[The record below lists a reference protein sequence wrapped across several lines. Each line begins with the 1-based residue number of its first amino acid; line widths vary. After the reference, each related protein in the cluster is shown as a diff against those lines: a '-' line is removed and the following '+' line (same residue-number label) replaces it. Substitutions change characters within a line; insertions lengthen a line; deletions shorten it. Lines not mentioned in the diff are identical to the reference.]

1 MDRLLLALLLLA
13 LFALAVMAG
22 RWWVRQ
28 RARRVLAVAM
38 SVAGEEDIDRVLL
51 FTTEDCVQCREMQRP
66 ALERLRERWPREL
79 IVEEID
85 AIERGDMAR
94 QYGVL
99 TVPSTVVFAGGEP
112 RGVNYGFAPA
122 EKIARQLRGDSYTI

>member
-1 MDRLLLALLLLA
+1 MDRLLLTLALLA
-13 LFALAVMAG
+13 LFAAAVMAG
-22 RWWVRQ
+22 RWWVHR
-28 RARRVLAVAM
+28 RARRALAAAV
-38 SVAGEEDIDRVLL
+38 SVAGDGDVDRVLL

-66 ALERLRERWPREL
+66 ALERLRERWPRPL

-85 AIERGDMAR
+85 AIAQRDLAR
-94 QYGVL
+94 QYGIL

-122 EKIARQLRGDSYTI
+122 EKIARQLRGVS

>member
-1 MDRLLLALLLLA
+1 MERILLALLLLA
-13 LFALAVMAG
+13 VFAAAVIAG
-22 RWWVRQ
+22 RWWVRR
-28 RARRVLAVAM
+28 RAGSALAAAV
-38 SVAGEEDIDRVLL
+38 SVAGEEDVDRVLL

-66 ALERLRERWPREL
+66 ALERLRERWPRPL

-85 AIERGDMAR
+85 AIARRDMAR

-99 TVPSTVVFAGGEP
+99 TVPSTVVFAGGQP
-112 RGVNYGFAPA
+112 RGVNYGFVPA